1 VKADF
6 ALASER
12 LSATAHVV
20 DVGGE
25 LDLYTSP
32 RLRSHVSALVSGG
45 ADTIVVD
52 LSEATFID
60 SSALHVLLD
69 ARRRLHDAG
78 GRFVVVCPTGAI
90 RRVFEV
96 TGVDGLLDIHS
107 SRSSAVAGH
116 PATAVSPV

>member
-6 ALASER
+6 ALGSDR
-12 LSATAHVV
+12 VGDNTYLV

-32 RLRSHVSALVSGG
+32 RLRSHISGLIAEG
-45 ADTIVVD
+45 AHVVIVD

-60 SSALHVLLD
+60 SSALHVLLGVLRQLD
-69 ARRRLHDAG
+69 ELG
-78 GRFVVVCPTGAI
+78 GRLAVVCPDGNL

-96 TGVDGLLDIHS
+96 TGIDGLIRIYDSPADALDG
-107 SRSSAVAGH
+107 RQVSALRAG
-116 PATAVSPV
+116 